1 MSLSRWYGARV
12 RFCLVALL
20 LAFGGL
26 VVRAALLQGR
36 DGERLA
42 RLAARQSSRDIE
54 VAPRRGSIYDRDG
67 TPLALSV
74 EVESVYARPSQ
85 VPARVIP
92 ALAAALD
99 LTVAEVRARLD
110 RRRPF
115 AWVRRQVSREAA
127 ARVRALDL
135 PGVGFVTEHKRFYPN
150 GPLAGH
156 LLGFAGLDGQGLE
169 GVERAFD
176 AALRGDITHRAEER
190 DARGRELLPD
200 GLDPDA
206 VAPEGAAL
214 VLTLDRRIQ
223 FAAERALRQAVET
236 TGAAGAVAVVLDPAT
251 GELLAVAN
259 VPDFDPNRFAQ
270 ARPAA
275 WRNRAVID
283 AFEPGSTIKVF
294 LAAAALEGAVVGPDE
309 RFFAEHGAYQLGGRT
324 VRDVHPSDW
333 LTLAEILRVSSNIG
347 AVKVAERVGA
357 ERYRRT
363 LAAFGFGRRTGVELP
378 GEAEGALQ
386 PAGGWSPVSLA
397 TASYGYGLTATPIQ
411 LAAAFAAVANDGVA
425 VAPRV
430 VRGTLRA
437 DGTLVPFDRKARGGA
452 AGVRRVIAPETARR
466 LTSMLQ
472 SAVAPGGTGQEAALA
487 GYGVAGKTGT
497 ARKVEEGSGYAP
509 DRYLASFV
517 GFVPAAAPRFVIAVF
532 IDEPKASIYGGVVA
546 APAFRAIAE
555 AALAAYRVPPTVPAA
570 PAPARPG
577 AVVLASA
584 GGERTVQNLLAEHA
598 SAGDVTRVPDLRH
611 FGMREVLEF
620 ARGRG
625 LQVEVE
631 GSGWVVSQRPAPGA
645 PWPRDARLRVKFA
658 P

>member
-1 MSLSRWYGARV
+1 MSLGRWYGARV

-26 VVRAALLQGR
+26 VARAVLLQER

-42 RLAARQSSRDIE
+42 RLAVRQSSRDIE
-54 VAPRRGSIYDRDG
+54 VAPRRGPIYDREG
-67 TPLALSV
+67 TLLALSV
-74 EVESVYARPSQ
+74 EVESVYARPSR
-85 VPARVIP
+85 VPAGAIP
-92 ALAAALD
+92 SLAAALD
-99 LTVAEVRARLD
+99 LTAAEVRARLD

-115 AWVRRQVSREAA
+115 VWVRRQVPRATA
-127 ARVRALDL
+127 ARVRALEL

-156 LLGFAGLDGQGLE
+156 LLGFVGLDGQGLE
-169 GVERAFD
+169 GIEMAFD
-176 AALRGDITHRAEER
+176 AALRGDVAHRAEER
-190 DARGRELLPD
+190 DARGRGLLPD

-223 FAAERALRQAVET
+223 FATERALRQAVET
-236 TGAAGAVAVVLDPAT
+236 TGAAGAAAVVLDPAT
-251 GELLAVAN
+251 GELLAMAD

-275 WRNRAVID
+275 WRNRAVTD

-294 LAAAALEGAVVGPDE
+294 LAAAALDGAVVGPDE
-309 RFFAEHGAYQLGGRT
+309 RFFTEHGAYRRGGLT
-324 VRDVHPSDW
+324 VHDVHPSGW
-333 LTLAEILRVSSNIG
+333 LTLPEILRVSSNIG
-347 AVKVAERVGA
+347 AVKVAERIGA

-363 LAAFGFGRRTGVELP
+363 LVAFGFGRRTGVELP

-397 TASYGYGLTATPIQ
+397 AVAYGYGLTATPIQ
-411 LAAAFAAVANDGVA
+411 LAAALAAIANNGVA
-425 VAPRV
+425 VAPRI
-430 VRGTLRA
+430 VRGTLLA
-437 DGTLVPFDRKARGGA
+437 DGTLVPFDREAKGGA
-452 AGVRRVIAPETARR
+452 TGVRRVIAPETARR

-472 SAVAPGGTGQEAALA
+472 SAVTPGGTGQQAALA

-509 DRYLASFV
+509 DRYLSSFV
-517 GFVPAAAPRFVIAVF
+517 GFVPAEAPRFVIAVF
-532 IDEPKASIYGGVVA
+532 IDEPKGSIYGGVVA
-546 APAFRAIAE
+546 APPFRAIAE
-555 AALAAYRVPPTVPAA
+555 AALAAYRVPPTVPVA

-577 AVVLASA
+577 AVVLAS
-584 GGERTVQNLLAEHA
+584 H
-598 SAGDVTRVPDLRH
+598 VPDLTH
-611 FGMREVLEF
+611 FGMREVFEF
-620 ARGRG
+620 ARRRG
-625 LQVEVE
+625 LKVEVE
-631 GSGWVVSQRPAPGA
+631 GSGRAVSQRPTPGA
-645 PWPRDARLRVKFA
+645 PWPPDAHLWVKFA